1 MLSQREIECPAAL
14 RQQADSAPPVV
25 TAIANAGAPLPMESA
40 RLASEAGFIVPL
52 LVGDPNA
59 IRENAERIGWNIDGL
74 RIVEAADEDEAG
86 RIAAALCGNGDA
98 GALMKGQIHTD
109 TFVRAILN
117 RDANLRAGRRLTHVF
132 HMTVPESDKVLL
144 ITDAAINVAPDVET
158 RLEAVRNAVG
168 LAQALGIQTPR
179 VAVLSATE
187 EVSDSMPSSQDAAEI
202 AGRAQANLPGALV
215 YGPLAFDN
223 AISEGA
229 AAVKGI
235 DHPVAGNADILLVPN
250 IEAGNAMYK
259 MMVYFMSACAA
270 GIVLGAKVPAIL
282 TSRADPPAARLAA
295 AAIAAIL
302 AERGR

>member
-1 MLSQREIECPAAL
+1 MLSEREIECPAAL
-14 RQQADSAPPVV
+14 TRLADAAPPVT
-25 TAIANAGAPLPMESA
+25 TAVANAGAPLPMESA

-52 LVGDPNA
+52 LVGDPKA
-59 IRENAERIGWNIDGL
+59 IQENAERIGWNIGDL
-74 RIVEAADEDEAG
+74 RIVEAPDEVEAG
-86 RIAAALCGNGDA
+86 RIAAALCGSGDA
-98 GALMKGQIHTD
+98 GAIMKGQIHTD
-109 TFVRAILN
+109 AFVLAMLN
-117 RDANLRAGRRLTHVF
+117 RDAGLRTGRRLTHVF
-132 HMTVPESDKVLL
+132 HMTVPDSDKILL

-158 RLEAVRNAVG
+158 RLEAARNAVD
-168 LAQALGIQTPR
+168 LARSLGIDTPK

-187 EVSDSMPSSQDAAEI
+187 EVSESMPSSWDAAEI
-202 AGRAQANLPGALV
+202 ASRAQDEIPGALV
-215 YGPLAFDN
+215 HGPLAFDN
-223 AISEGA
+223 AVSAGA

-295 AAIAAIL
+295 AAIAAVL
-302 AERGR
+302 AERAP